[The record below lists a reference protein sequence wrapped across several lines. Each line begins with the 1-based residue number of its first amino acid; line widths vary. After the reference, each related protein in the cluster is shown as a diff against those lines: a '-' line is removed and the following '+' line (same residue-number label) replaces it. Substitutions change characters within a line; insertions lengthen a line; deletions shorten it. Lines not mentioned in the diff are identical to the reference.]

1 MIPIERRDR
10 TVVIALEN
18 PLNPEHVRAAQR
30 ECGKELILGI
40 ASRSEIHQALSR
52 FDTKHEDAPIEFG
65 ENVVVDAVA
74 QIIRDAVKASASDIH
89 IEPQKDGLRVRFRL
103 DGVLTDYERYPIAM
117 VAL

>member
-18 PLNPEHVRAAQR
+18 PLNPEHV
-30 ECGKELILGI
+30 
-40 ASRSEIHQALSR
+40 
-52 FDTKHEDAPIEFG
+52 
-65 ENVVVDAVA
+65 
-74 QIIRDAVKASASDIH
+74 RDAVKASASDIH